1 MKDLV
6 FAQAKTTDALNKKLA
21 ANDNILENI
30 NVKLDGFASTFQN
43 QPSFNKM
50 LQTQLV
56 QLAALV
62 PTNEYGRIPG
72 QPEPSIENA
81 KAITTRGGKSTR
93 DPPYPNTAWTR
104 RNSEEAVPTNTAGT
118 EEAT

>member
-93 DPPYPNTAWTR
+93 DPPYPNTA
-104 RNSEEAVPTNTAGT
+104 
-118 EEAT
+118 